1 MVAVSVWVGGGCG
14 AGVDVACGL
23 FCVVCLCG
31 VAAFCA

>member
-1 MVAVSVWVGGGCG
+1 MVAVSVWVSG

-23 FCVVCLCG
+23 FCVVCLGG